1 MFGREVKSM
10 IWAFNKADEK
20 YKEKIY
26 NIFKKEGKSR
36 FGWSYKEEHN
46 LLLSNNWTEEHS
58 KQVFLLQIEPGDW
71 IVHINTPAYG
81 KCIAGKVISTYQFDE
96 GIEVE
101 WECGRDFRHNFT
113 IDKETIVEFD
123 RRDPNILPTV
133 NLNPRQRYHRIY
145 ADEDFFKSIENLKI
159 NAVSIDNSDSKEEYY
174 LKEKME
180 PVLEQIISLIQE
192 MHKGKKLETFLAKV
206 FRKIPGV
213 KNVREN
219 GFGWGTDYGAD
230 LIVTFSNT
238 LLNIELETIVVV
250 QIKSFI
256 GEHYDLS
263 AVGQVETGIEKYK
276 ANSGIIITTAKKT
289 ENLENEIKKISENI
303 NKPIDLISHI
313 DLSKFILKYYPEILF
328 KVD

>member
-1 MFGREVKSM
+1 M
-10 IWAFNKADEK
+10 IWAFNKVDED
-20 YKEKIY
+20 YQRKIY
-26 NIFKKEGKSR
+26 SLFKERGESR

-46 LLLSNNWTEEHS
+46 LLLKNNWTDEHS
-58 KQVFLLQIEPGDW
+58 KQLFLLQIKPNDW
-71 IVHINTPAYG
+71 IVHINTPYYG
-81 KCIAGKVISTYQFDE
+81 KCIAGKVISSYQFDE
-96 GIEVE
+96 GIEVK
-101 WECGRDFRHNFT
+101 WGRDFRHNFT
-113 IDKETIVEFD
+113 IDKKSIIEFD

-145 ADEDFFKSIENLKI
+145 AIEDFFKSINNLRT
-159 NAVSIDNSDSKEEYY
+159 NAVNIDNSTSKEEYH

-180 PVLEQIISLIQE
+180 PILEKIISIVQE
-192 MHKGKKLETFLAKV
+192 MNKGKKLETFLAKV

-289 ENLENEIKKISENI
+289 ENLENEPVFAEQAEVEAI
-303 NKPIDLISHI
+303 
-313 DLSKFILKYYPEILF
+313 
-328 KVD
+328 